1 MYALIDNDT
10 VTHTWGNLPREAMR
24 RQDTGEWV
32 MNLEYADAAQRAACG
47 LYEVVDAPQPVDP
60 DGVAERTIGVIAGV
74 PTVVWTVRPYTADE
88 VAANAA
94 AATRQQKAANVTAAP
109 AVLRAGAGTPAERL
123 AALEATLAD
132 LIESGVL

>member
-1 MYALIDNDT
+1 MYALIDNNT
-10 VTHTWGNLPREAMR
+10 VTRTWGNLPREAMR

-32 MNLEYADAAQRAACG
+32 MNLEYADTAQRAACG
-47 LYEVVDAPQPVDP
+47 LYEVIDAPQPVDP
-60 DGVAERTIGVIAGV
+60 DGVAERSIDVIGGV

-88 VAANAA
+88 LAA
-94 AATRQQKAANVTAAP
+94 AAADADRQQKAANVTAAP
-109 AVLRAGAGTPAERL
+109 AGLRAGVGTPAERL